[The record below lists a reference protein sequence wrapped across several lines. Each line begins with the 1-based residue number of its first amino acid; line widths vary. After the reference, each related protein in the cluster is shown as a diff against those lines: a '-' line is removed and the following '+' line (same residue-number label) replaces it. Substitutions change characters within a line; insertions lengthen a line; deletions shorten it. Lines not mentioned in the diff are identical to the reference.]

1 MCANFYIGCRTLQVQ
16 KNEQKK
22 ELEMR
27 PYVICHMLSS
37 IDGRIDGA
45 SLRDVMGS
53 NDYEVTGSKL
63 KGDAWACGRTTMQ
76 LHFADKKP
84 FVSKS
89 RKPAGPRPVYV
100 AHRAKSYAI
109 SIDTLG
115 KLRWSR
121 TDIGGDHLICVVS
134 ERAPEEYLVDLQ
146 KKGISYIVSG
156 KRSVDLSKAMKLLGK
171 YFGIKTLLL
180 EGGGNINGGFLDANL
195 VDEVSLL
202 LAPGID
208 GRHEVPALF
217 DGVNARSK
225 RAVPLK
231 LKSVEQRK
239 SDILWIRYK
248 VIRKRK

>member
-1 MCANFYIGCRTLQVQ
+1 
-16 KNEQKK
+16 
-22 ELEMR
+22 MR

-53 NDYEVTGSKL
+53 NDYEVTGSTL

-84 FVSKS
+84 FTSKS
-89 RKPAGPRPVYV
+89 RKPAGPRPVHV
-100 AHRAKSYAI
+100 AHRARSYAV

-134 ERAPEEYLVDLQ
+134 EGATEDYLTDLRT
-146 KKGISYIVSG
+146 KGISYIVAG
-156 KRSVDLSKAMKLLGK
+156 NTSVDLARAVNLLAK
-171 YFGIKTLLL
+171 HFGIKTLLL

-208 GRHEVPALF
+208 GRLEIPTVF
-217 DGVNARSK
+217 DGVHARSQ

-239 SDILWIRYK
+239 SGILWIRYK